1 MKLPRPLVQ
10 KTLLLVSWFS
20 IGVCMLQLRAQSA
33 PGQAPTTTSERLRF
47 DVASVKRNTSGER
60 EYSNIPLRNGVVS
73 PATGG
78 LFSARNLPLLV
89 FIGFAYNLTADQF
102 LNLQAQLPK
111 WVASDRFDIEAR
123 ADRNVTRAQM
133 QSMMQS
139 LLADRFKLAAHTE
152 SKQGPVYGLVLAKSG
167 KTGPR
172 LQPDAEPCSMEPTS
186 AVSDATPE
194 NPSAEFPTVCGF
206 SMMKASAPGRFRVG
220 GRSVTLGV
228 FIIYLTGPVTGV
240 DRPVV
245 DKTGLTGT
253 FNLSLEF
260 APGVNAPLPPGA
272 SFQPDP
278 DGPTFFQALQ
288 EQLGLKLSPEMG
300 PVSVFVVDHVEEP
313 SAN

>member
-1 MKLPRPLVQ
+1 LRKVRNLFSKTASAAALMGMLVASLWSQSSATIADRP
-10 KTLLLVSWFS
+10 
-20 IGVCMLQLRAQSA
+20 
-33 PGQAPTTTSERLRF
+33 RF

-78 LFSARNLPLLV
+78 LFSARNLPLIV

-111 WVASDRFDIEAR
+111 WVTSDRFDIEAR

-152 SKQGPVYGLVLAKSG
+152 TKQGPVYALVLAKSG

-172 LQPDAEPCSMEPTS
+172 LQPEAEPCSMEPTS
-186 AVSDATPE
+186 PVSDAMPE
-194 NPSAEFPTVCGF
+194 NPSAEFPRVCGF

-228 FIIYLTGPVTGV
+228 FIIYLTGPVTRV

-260 APGVNAPLPPGA
+260 APEINAPLPPGA

-300 PVSVFVVDHVEEP
+300 SISVFVVDHVEEP
-313 SAN
+313 SPN